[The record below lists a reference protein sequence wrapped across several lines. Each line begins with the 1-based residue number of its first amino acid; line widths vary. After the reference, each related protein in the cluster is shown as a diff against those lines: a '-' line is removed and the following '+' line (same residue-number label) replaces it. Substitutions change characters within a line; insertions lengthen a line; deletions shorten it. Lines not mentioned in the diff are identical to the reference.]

1 MCIRWGNTFSS
12 LFSVSNGVKQGG
24 ILSPALFNIYMD
36 GLSTSLNSSN
46 IGGHIG
52 GNLLN
57 YLCYADDMCLIS
69 LSSAGMQRLLNI
81 CNDYADQH
89 SLLYNGNKSF
99 SMCFK
104 SKAIK
109 FKIPVLL
116 LGELEIPLVSQCR
129 YLGNTIS
136 EINCDHDINRQI
148 RKFYSNVNILLRR
161 FSKCSIDVKCYLFK
175 MYCSNLYCSS
185 FWFDSS
191 KTAMKK
197 IKIAY
202 NNSLRRLLSL
212 PKHNS
217 ASEMFVN
224 LNILSF
230 GELLRKFVYSFQSRV
245 IMSDNILL
253 SGISYSTAPL
263 YSPIWAWWHTI
274 LII

>member
-57 YLCYADDMCLIS
+57 HLCYAGDMCLIS
-69 LSSAGMQRLLNI
+69 LSSSGMQRLLNI
-81 CNDYADQH
+81 FNDYAELH

-104 SKAIK
+104 PNEIK

-116 LGELEIPLVSQCR
+116 LDDLEIPLVSQCR
-129 YLGNTIS
+129 YLGITIS
-136 EINCDHDINRQI
+136 EKNCDHDINRQM
-148 RKFYSNVNILLRR
+148 RKFYSNANILLIR
-161 FSKCSIDVKCYLFK
+161 FTKCSIDVKCYLFQ

-185 FWFDSS
+185 FWFDSR

-197 IKIAY
+197 TKIAY

-224 LNILSF
+224 VTYYHLEN
-230 GELLRKFVYSFQSRV
+230 Y
-245 IMSDNILL
+245 
-253 SGISYSTAPL
+253 
-263 YSPIWAWWHTI
+263 
-274 LII
+274 